1 MFRQARARVLGLLMW
16 ALVAE
21 AGAAVAHHVYG
32 GLHYRTPDRLWMALG
47 FLVAI
52 AVTLGLLSYH
62 SKRGRGAA
70 LMAAIVLIVSLW
82 ILSLGLFEGGYN
94 HAYKCVL
101 YFAGVTPERVVG
113 LHPVFMTRDF
123 IYPPDNAI
131 FELTGVLQLITAC
144 AVAALTCLLLR
155 EAGPAGGFLG
165 GSVSETR
172 EAVTNPPR
180 RRAGQRTE

>member
-1 MFRQARARVLGLLMW
+1 MFRQARVLGLLMW

-32 GLHYRTPDRLWMALG
+32 GLHYRTPERLWMALG

-52 AVTLGLLSYH
+52 AVTLGLLSYY

-70 LMAAIVLIVSLW
+70 LMAAMVLIVSLW

-94 HAYKCVL
+94 HAYKCLL
-101 YFAGVTPERVVG
+101 YFGGVTRQRVVG
-113 LHPVFMTRDF
+113 LHPVLMTRDF

-131 FELTGVLQLITAC
+131 FELTGVLQLLTAGV
-144 AVAALTCLLLR
+144 VAALTYLLLR
-155 EAGPAGGFLG
+155 EVGPAGRFAD

-180 RRAGQRTE
+180 RRAGHRTE